1 MQAVAQKEH
10 MRAVFHIEKPGVFVG
25 GTIPRHIEG
34 KATLVIT
41 FEDVWIYW
49 VYLTERRCSES
60 AVKVVD

>member
-49 VYLTERRCSES
+49 VFDRN
-60 AVKVVD
+60 KM